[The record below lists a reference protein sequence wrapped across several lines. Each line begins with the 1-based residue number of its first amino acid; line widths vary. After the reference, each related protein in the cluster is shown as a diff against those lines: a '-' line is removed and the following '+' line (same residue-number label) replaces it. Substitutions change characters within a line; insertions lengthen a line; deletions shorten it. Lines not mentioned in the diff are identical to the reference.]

1 VKVIAR
7 RREGFLHEVEVE
19 GGHTVV
25 VDEPAEAGGTDTGP
39 SPTRLL
45 AASLAACTAITIEMY
60 AERKGWGIDAVE
72 VDVEV
77 DYEGETPSAFAV
89 SLRLLAELSEEQR
102 KRLIAIARKCPVHN
116 ALTGATP
123 VTVAD
128 RVESL

>member
-1 VKVIAR
+1 MKVVAR

-19 GGHTVV
+19 GGHTVI
-25 VDEPAEAGGTDTGP
+25 VDEPAEDGGTDTGP

-45 AASLAACTAITIEMY
+45 AVSLAACTAITIEMY
-60 AERKGWGIDAVE
+60 AERKGWGIGAVE

-77 DYEGETPSAFAV
+77 DYEGATPSAFAV
-89 SLRLLAELSEEQR
+89 SLRLQAELSEEQR
-102 KRLIAIARKCPVHN
+102 KRLIAIAHKCPVHN
-116 ALTGATP
+116 VLTGATP